1 MNAYLFRGNKNNH
14 FSHVTLE
21 EADRKSIIHSWV
33 VVAAGF
39 FLVFILYGTYYSFG
53 VFVKPLSMSLG
64 WSRATTTGVVSV
76 YMVLHGIFSV
86 ITGRH
91 T

>member
-1 MNAYLFRGNKNNH
+1 MSDSLFRGNTRNH

-21 EADRKSIIHSWV
+21 EADRKDIIQSWAIV
-33 VVAAGF
+33 TAGF

-53 VFVKPLSMSLG
+53 VFVKPMSMSLG

-76 YMVLHGIFSV
+76 YKK
-86 ITGRH
+86 R
-91 T
+91 